1 MKRRWLA
8 LWMSV
13 VLAASFLGSAFVSS
27 VAAAADESEVIHMF
41 ICYGQSWS
49 TGYDASAITTEPRY
63 DNWMLD
69 TGVMTEPLNNFDA
82 VATSFV
88 PAVEKTQFSGQRKG
102 ETPVSAQMNM
112 VRQLLN
118 SENNILVADLTY
130 TMLGT
135 APGMGSKTLAQL
147 EKGTDYYAR
156 LINQVQQ
163 AHDIAATMNKRLVVE
178 AFSWVQGSLGRPGN
192 YAEALEQLRLDID
205 TDVRAITGQTEVVK
219 CITWQSFIYNN
230 SLRAKQAYDQY
241 VGAAETYPHIICAGA
256 TYHLDNVKAGNL
268 HFKSE
273 SQDWLGA
280 YFGVAYKR
288 TIIDGEKFE
297 PLKPIGVHIDGN
309 ALYVKFHVPYGS
321 LVFDGDYFAD
331 AANEVKN
338 EGFAVFAA
346 DGTEK
351 TITHVSIVSSDV
363 VKILCSE
370 AIIDTDRLTYGDV
383 STDAY
388 QWVNTNRGH
397 LRDTQ
402 GDYLQYKSGNL
413 GDTHSVLPLHNW
425 CVLFDKKISE
435 WDRFEIAPTLSGD
448 ADSNGRV
455 NNRDLGLLQQY
466 INGYDLSDKPFDAVA
481 ADMDGNGKLNNRDLG
496 LLQRKLNS

>member
-8 LWMSV
+8 LCMSV
-13 VLAASFLGSAFVSS
+13 VLAVSLLGSSSVSA
-27 VAAAADESEVIHMF
+27 VAAATDEDEVIHMF

-49 TGYDASAITTEPRY
+49 TGYDAVAITTEPRY

-69 TGVMTEPLNNFDA
+69 TGVMTDPLNHLDA
-82 VATSFV
+82 VATSFL
-88 PAVEKTQFSGQRKG
+88 PAVEKTQFSGQGKG

-112 VRQLLN
+112 VRQLID
-118 SENNILVADLTY
+118 SENSILVSDLTY

-163 AHDIAATMNKRLVVE
+163 AHDIAVAMDKRLVVE
-178 AFSWVQGSLGRPGN
+178 AFSWVQGSLGRSGS

-205 TDVRAITGQTEVVK
+205 TDVKAITGQTEVVK
-219 CITWQSFIYNN
+219 CITWQSFIFNN

-256 TYHLDNVKAGNL
+256 TYHLNNVKAGNL

-297 PLKPIGVHIDGN
+297 PLKPIGTHIDGN

-321 LVFDGDYFAD
+321 LVFDGNYFAD

-338 EGFAVFAA
+338 EGFALFAA

-351 TITHVSIVSSDV
+351 VITDVSIVSSDM
-363 VKILCSE
+363 VKIVCSE
-370 AIIDTDRLTYGDV
+370 AVTDTDRLTYGDV

-413 GDTHSVLPLHNW
+413 EDTHSVLPLHNW

-435 WDRFEIAPTLSGD
+435 LDSFEFTPVLTGD
-448 ADSNGRV
+448 ADANGKV

-466 INGYDLSDKPFDAVA
+466 INDHPVTVDAVA
-481 ADMDGNGKLNNRDLG
+481 ADMDSNGKINNRDLG
-496 LLQRKLNS
+496 LLQRLLNS